1 MLIYVFAC
9 GSSISLRDGSLLPT
23 FSLIFIFC
31 IIFEKLGHISPS
43 NLCELQIRPFR
54 PLLLT
59 FMNRKLG
66 GRPNIC
72 ASVFFINSTDLTH
85 YSFKIQNQIETRPI
99 SPSIRKPS
107 RSNQL
112 LDRDWE
118 DLYSPKNDFVAFW
131 SSKSY
136 KVLKSSE
143 RISNLHTLRSP
154 GEIFTTG
161 QAGNENYLGHIW
173 AHTSLTPFTSSQN
186 FLRIWHSRY
195 TDRENTEHW
204 DSRQG
209 I

>member
-1 MLIYVFAC
+1 MGAGLECTCSDFDEYYFKANKTKIYLCQKYDNHRKRSIRSYQPFHHTAQNWIKVDILRIHYTHNGPPQELILIFLH
-9 GSSISLRDGSLLPT
+9 I
-23 FSLIFIFC
+23 SLIFLGVGHIFLK
-31 IIFEKLGHISPS
+31 IFFLYSILKKVGHISPS

-85 YSFKIQNQIETRPI
+85 YSFKIQNEIETRPI

-131 SSKSY
+131 SSKS
-136 KVLKSSE
+136 
-143 RISNLHTLRSP
+143 
-154 GEIFTTG
+154 
-161 QAGNENYLGHIW
+161 
-173 AHTSLTPFTSSQN
+173 
-186 FLRIWHSRY
+186 
-195 TDRENTEHW
+195 
-204 DSRQG
+204 
-209 I
+209 